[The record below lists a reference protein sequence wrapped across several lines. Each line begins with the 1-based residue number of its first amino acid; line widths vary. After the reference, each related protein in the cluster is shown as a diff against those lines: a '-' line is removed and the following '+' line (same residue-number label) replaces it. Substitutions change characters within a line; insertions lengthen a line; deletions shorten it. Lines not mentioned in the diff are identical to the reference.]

1 MPVDSVVLQE
11 GVSESLA
18 SQRKQVLS
26 DIAYHLSFDVPAQ
39 KDSSIRAMET
49 ITFHWQKNS
58 IPISLDFKENRDHLK
73 SIWVNDKNIPI
84 IFEKEHIQIAA
95 EFLKKGKNTVVIDF
109 IAGDLSLNRN
119 DEYLYTLLVPDRART
134 VFPCFDQPDLKATFK
149 LMLTVPQGWMAV
161 SNAPATDGWVIYP
174 PITALPDS
182 VRESLKSWKHF
193 FFKPTDPLPTY
204 LFSFVAGKFDSVTR
218 TLAGREMTLYH
229 RETDTSKIR
238 LSLDP
243 IFETHRDAL
252 GFMEDYTQVKYPFQ
266 KFDFVAIPDFQYGG
280 MEHAGA
286 IQYKASSLFLDKGAT
301 RNQKMSRIKL
311 LAHETAHMWFG
322 DLVTM
327 RWFNDVWMKEVFA
340 NFMADKIAKVAQP
353 LSNYELEFLISHFPT
368 AYGVDRTEGPN
379 AIGQPLDNL
388 NQAGTMYGPIIY
400 HKAPIMMRQLE
411 RLMGADALRD
421 GLREYLKKYAY
432 GNATWPELIAILDKY
447 TPTNLQAWNKVWVNE
462 TGRPRFVYTID
473 VSAGKITKLAIT
485 QQSEDE
491 FDRVWPQYFEIAL
504 IYRDRVEELTV
515 NMNADTVL
523 VPEVVGREAPLN
535 ILFNSSG
542 QGYGLFPVNRNL
554 AVQLPEMI
562 SDGLMRT
569 SAYISLYENM
579 LNKNPDIPPTLLADL
594 YVRML
599 DKETEELS
607 LDLITEQLSTIFW
620 QFMKPVERADW
631 SDYLEK
637 KVWEAMSGVEDD
649 NKKKIIFKLYQNTA
663 LSPQAKDR
671 LYEIWR
677 NQQAP
682 TGITLT
688 EDDYTSLALALAVRD
703 YATADVSSKNI
714 LEQQLTR
721 IKNPDRKKRLEF
733 MLPALSAD
741 VAERDSFFNSL
752 KEEKNREHESWVAA
766 ALGYLH
772 HPLRAETSQKYLRSS
787 LDLLEEIQKTGDIF
801 FPSAWLSATLGSYQ
815 SIEAERTVRTFLQEH
830 PNYNPRLKAKL
841 LQAADNLFRAE
852 RIVN

>member
-1 MPVDSVVLQE
+1 MPIDSVDLQE
-11 GVSESLA
+11 GVSEALA
-18 SQRKQVLS
+18 RNRKQVLS
-26 DIAYHLSFDVPAQ
+26 NITYKLSFDIPAQ
-39 KDSSIRAMET
+39 KDSPIPATER
-49 ITFHWQKNS
+49 ITFDWQKNTNSLS
-58 IPISLDFKENRDHLK
+58 IDFKEKEDHLQK
-73 SIWVNDKNIPI
+73 IRVNGKDVPLV
-84 IFEKEHIQIAA
+84 FEKEHVQIAA
-95 EFLKKGKNTVVIDF
+95 EYLKKGKNTVDIDF

-119 DEYLYTLLVPDRART
+119 AEYLYTLLVPDRART
-134 VFPCFDQPDLKATFK
+134 VFPCLDQPDLKASFE
-149 LMLTVPQGWMAV
+149 LSLTVPADWISV
-161 SNAPATDGWVIYP
+161 SNAP
-174 PITALPDS
+174 LRDS
-182 VRESLKSWKHF
+182 VISRMQKSYHF
-193 FFKPTDPLPTY
+193 HPSDLLPTY
-204 LFSFVAGKFDSVTR
+204 LFSFVAGKFDRVAR
-218 TLAGREMTLYH
+218 TPGGREMTLYH

-243 IFETHRDAL
+243 IFETHADAL
-252 GFMEDYTQVKYPFQ
+252 GFMEDYTQIKYPFQ
-266 KFDFVAIPDFQYGG
+266 KFDFAAIPDFQYGG

-286 IQYKASSLFLDKGAT
+286 IQYKAASLFLDKGAT

-353 LSNYELEFLISHFPT
+353 LSNYDLEFLISHFPT

-411 RLMGADALRD
+411 RLMGPDALRD

-432 GNATWPELIAILDKY
+432 GNATWPDLIAILDKY
-447 TPTNLQAWNKVWVNE
+447 TPIDLAAWNKVWVNE
-462 TGRPRFVYTID
+462 TGRPRFDYNLNA
-473 VSAGKITKLAIT
+473 SAGKITNLTIT

-491 FDRVWPQYFEIAL
+491 FDRTWPQYFEIAL

-523 VPEVVGREAPLN
+523 VPEVVGRDMPLD
-535 ILFNSSG
+535 ILMNSSG
-542 QGYGLFPVNRNL
+542 QGYGLFPMSRNMV
-554 AVQLPEMI
+554 VQLPAI
-562 SDGLMRT
+562 ASPLMRA

-579 LNKNPDIPPTLLADL
+579 LNKNPAIPPTLLADL
-594 YVRML
+594 YVKML

-607 LDLITEQLSTIFW
+607 LDLITDQLSHIFW
-620 QFMKPVERADW
+620 QFMKPEARKAW
-631 SDYLEK
+631 ADYLEK
-637 KVWEAMSGVEDD
+637 KVWEALSRIEDG
-649 NKKKIIFKLYQNTA
+649 NKKKIVFKLYQNIA
-663 LSPQAKDR
+663 ESQEAKDR

-677 NQQAP
+677 TQQAP
-682 TGITLT
+682 AGVTLT
-688 EDDYTSLALALAVRD
+688 EDDYTSLALALAVREYGTSD
-703 YATADVSSKNI
+703 ISAKNI

-721 IKNPDRKKRLEF
+721 VKNPDRKKRLEF

-741 VAERDSFFNSL
+741 VSERDAFFNSL
-752 KEEKNREHESWVAA
+752 KEEKNREHESWVTA

-772 HPLRAETSQKYLRSS
+772 HPLRIEASQKYLRPS

-801 FPSAWLSATLGSYQ
+801 FPEAWLRATLGSYQ
-815 SIEAERTVRTFLQEH
+815 STEAERIVRSFLQEH

-841 LQAADNLFRAE
+841 LQSADNLFRAE

>member
-1 MPVDSVVLQE
+1 MPVDSVILQE

-18 SQRKQVLS
+18 RQRKQVLN
-26 DIAYHLSFDVPAQ
+26 DITYQLAFDIPEKKDAPIPATETVTFYWRKNLSPL
-39 KDSSIRAMET
+39 
-49 ITFHWQKNS
+49 
-58 IPISLDFKENRDHLK
+58 SLDFKENRDHLK
-73 SIWVNDKNIPI
+73 SISVNDKEVPI
-84 IFEKEHIQIAA
+84 VFEKEHIQIAP
-95 EFLKKGKNTVVIDF
+95 EFLKKGRNAIAIDF

-119 DEYLYTLLVPDRART
+119 DEYVHTLFVPDRART
-134 VFPCFDQPDLKATFK
+134 VFPCFDQPDLKAKFE
-149 LMLTVPQGWMAV
+149 LSLTVPSDWTAV
-161 SNAPATDGWVIYP
+161 SNAP
-174 PITALPDS
+174 LRDS
-182 VRESLKSWKHF
+182 VVLKPQKTYRF
-193 FFKPTDPLPTY
+193 QPTDLLPTY
-204 LFSFVAGKFDSVTR
+204 LFSFVAGKFDPITR
-218 TLAGREMTLYH
+218 TLGEREMTLYH

-243 IFETHRDAL
+243 IFETHVQAL
-252 GFMEDYTQVKYPFQ
+252 DFLEDYTQIKYPFQ

-286 IQYKASSLFLDKGAT
+286 IQYKASSLFLDRGAT

-353 LSNYELEFLISHFPT
+353 LSNYELEFLISHFPA

-432 GNATWPELIAILDKY
+432 GNATWPELIAILDQY
-447 TPTNLQAWNKVWVNE
+447 TPADLVAWNKVWVNE
-462 TGRPRFVYTID
+462 TGRPRFGYDLAWDATRI
-473 VSAGKITKLAIT
+473 KKLTIT

-491 FDRVWPQYFEIAL
+491 VDRIWPQSFEIAL
-504 IYRDRVEELTV
+504 LYQDRVEEITV
-515 NMNADTVL
+515 NMDAETV
-523 VPEVVGREAPLN
+523 VVKEVEGAQIPRN
-535 ILFNSSG
+535 ILLNSSG
-542 QGYGLFPVNRNL
+542 QGYGLFPLERNL
-554 AVQLPEMI
+554 VVQLPAVA
-562 SDGLMRT
+562 SPLMRT
-569 SAYISLYENM
+569 SAYISLYENT
-579 LNKNPDIPPTLLADL
+579 LNNDPEFPPAILLDL
-594 YVRML
+594 YVKML

-607 LDLITEQLSTIFW
+607 LDLITDQLSTIYW
-620 QFMKPVERADW
+620 QFMKPAERESW

-637 KVWEAMSGVEDD
+637 KVWEALANVEDG
-649 NKKKIIFKLYQNTA
+649 NKKKIIFKLYQSTA
-663 LSPQAKDR
+663 SSQEAKDR
-671 LYEIWR
+671 LHEIWR
-677 NQQAP
+677 TQQAP
-682 TGITLT
+682 AGVTLT

-703 YATADVSSKNI
+703 YATGDVSSKNI
-714 LEQQLTR
+714 LQQQLTR

-733 MLPALSAD
+733 MVPALSAD
-741 VAERDSFFNSL
+741 EAERDAFFASL
-752 KEEKNREHESWVAA
+752 KQEKNREHESWVAA
-766 ALGYLH
+766 ALSYLH
-772 HPLRAETSQKYLRSS
+772 HPLRAETSQKYLRPS

-801 FPSAWLSATLGSYQ
+801 FPSVWLNATLGSYQ
-815 SIEAERTVRTFLQEH
+815 STEAERTVRAFLQDN
-830 PNYNPRLKAKL
+830 PNFNPRLKAKL

>member
-1 MPVDSVVLQE
+1 MTVKTVVLQE
-11 GVSESLA
+11 GVSQELA
-18 SQRKQVLS
+18 QVRKQILS
-26 DIAYHLSFDVPAQ
+26 DVAYKLTFEIPPQIDLPIPA
-39 KDSSIRAMET
+39 KET
-49 ITFHWQKNS
+49 VTFHWQKN
-58 IPISLDFKENRDHLK
+58 PNPLSLDFKENRDHLQRI
-73 SIWVNDKNIPI
+73 SVNGKEVPVV
-84 IFEKEHIQIAA
+84 FEKEHIQIAA
-95 EFLKKGKNTVVIDF
+95 EFLKNGRNTVTIDF
-109 IAGDLSLNRN
+109 TAGDLSLNRN

-134 VFPCFDQPDLKATFK
+134 LFPCFDQPDLKATFE
-149 LMLTVPQGWMAV
+149 LSLTVPADWQAV
-161 SNAPATDGWVIYP
+161 SNAPVR
-174 PITALPDS
+174 DS
-182 VRESLKSWKHF
+182 VISETQKTYHF
-193 FFKPTDPLPTY
+193 QRSDLLPTY
-204 LFSFVAGKFDSVTR
+204 LFSFVVGKFEPVTR
-218 TLAGREMTLYH
+218 TLGGREMTLYH

-243 IFETHRDAL
+243 IFETHKDAL
-252 GFMEDYTQVKYPFQ
+252 GFMEEYTQVKYPFQ
-266 KFDFVAIPDFQYGG
+266 KFDFAAIPDFQYGG

-301 RNQKMSRIKL
+301 RNQKMGRIKL

-353 LSNYELEFLISHFPT
+353 LSNYELEFLISHFPA
-368 AYGVDRTEGPN
+368 AYGVDRSEGPN

-432 GNATWPELIAILDKY
+432 GNATWPDLIAILDKY
-447 TPTNLQAWNKVWVNE
+447 TPADLAAWNKVWVSE
-462 TGRPRFVYTID
+462 TGRPRFDYSLD
-473 VSAGKITKLAIT
+473 GSAGTINKLTIT

-491 FDRVWPQYFEIAL
+491 FDRIWPQYFEIAL

-523 VPEVVGREAPLN
+523 VYEVIGSEMPRN

-542 QGYGLFPVNRNL
+542 QGYGLFPISRDL
-554 AVQLPEMI
+554 AVQLPTI
-562 SDGLMRT
+562 TNPLMRT

-579 LNKNPDIPPTLLADL
+579 LNNNPSIPPTLLADL
-594 YVRML
+594 YVKML

-607 LDLITEQLSTIFW
+607 LDLITDQLSRIFW
-620 QFMKPVERADW
+620 QFMKPAERRDW

-637 KVWEAMSGVEDD
+637 KVWEALANVEDG
-649 NKKKIIFKLYQNTA
+649 NKKKIVFQLYQNTA
-663 LSPQAKDR
+663 LSQQAKDR

-677 NQQAP
+677 TQQAP
-682 TGITLT
+682 AGVTLT

-703 YATADVSSKNI
+703 YSASDISSKSI

-733 MLPALSAD
+733 MRPALSVD
-741 VAERDSFFNSL
+741 VVERDAFFDSL
-752 KEEKNREHESWVAA
+752 KTEKNREQESWVAA
-766 ALGYLH
+766 ALNYLH
-772 HPLRAETSQKYLRSS
+772 HPLRAETSQKYLRPS

-815 SIEAERTVRTFLQEH
+815 SSEAERIVRSFLQTH

>member
-1 MPVDSVVLQE
+1 MPVKTVVLQE
-11 GVSESLA
+11 GVTQELA
-18 SQRKQVLS
+18 QVRKQTLS
-26 DIAYHLSFDVPAQ
+26 DISYSLAFDLPEKKDAPIPAT
-39 KDSSIRAMET
+39 ET
-49 ITFHWQKNS
+49 IAFHWQKN
-58 IPISLDFKENRDHLK
+58 PNPLSLDFRENRNHLK
-73 SIWVNDKNIPI
+73 SISVNSKEVPI
-84 IFEKEHIQIAA
+84 VFDKEHIQIAA
-95 EFLKKGKNTVVIDF
+95 EFLKRGKNTIVIDF
-109 IAGDLSLNRN
+109 TAGDLSLNRN
-119 DEYLYTLLVPDRART
+119 DEYVHTLFVPDRART
-134 VFPCFDQPDLKATFK
+134 VFPCFDQPDLKATFA
-149 LMLTVPQGWMAV
+149 LSLTVPEGWVAV
-161 SNAPATDGWVIYP
+161 SNAP
-174 PITALPDS
+174 LRDS
-182 VRESLKSWKHF
+182 VLSRTQKTYH
-193 FFKPTDPLPTY
+193 FKPSDPLPTY
-204 LFSFVAGKFDSVTR
+204 LFSFVAGKFDPVTR
-218 TLAGREMTLYH
+218 TLGGREMTLYH

-252 GFMEDYTQVKYPFQ
+252 GFMEEYTQLKYPFQ
-266 KFDFVAIPDFQYGG
+266 KFDFAAIPDFQYGG

-286 IQYKASSLFLDKGAT
+286 IQYKSSSLFLDKGAT
-301 RNQKMSRIKL
+301 RSQKMGRIKL

-411 RLMGADALRD
+411 RLMGPDALRD

-432 GNATWPELIAILDKY
+432 GNATWPDLIAILDKY
-447 TPTNLQAWNKVWVNE
+447 TPADLAAWNKVWVNE
-462 TGRPRFVYTID
+462 TGRPRFNYSLD
-473 VSAGKITKLAIT
+473 VSAEKITKLIIT

-491 FDRVWPQYFEIAL
+491 VDRIWPQYFEIAL
-504 IYRDRVEELTV
+504 LYRDRVEELTV
-515 NMNADTVL
+515 NMNADTVGL
-523 VPEVVGREAPLN
+523 TEVEGSEMPLN

-554 AVQLPEMI
+554 VVQLPEI
-562 SDGLMRT
+562 VSDGLMRT
-569 SAYISLYENM
+569 SAYINLYENM
-579 LNKNPDIPPTLLADL
+579 LNKNPGIPPTLLADL
-594 YVRML
+594 YVKML
-599 DKETEELS
+599 TKETEELS
-607 LDLITEQLSTIFW
+607 LDLITEQLSIIFW
-620 QFMKPVERADW
+620 QFMKPAERADW

-637 KVWEAMSGVEDD
+637 KVWEALANVEDS
-649 NKKKIIFKLYQNTA
+649 NKKKIIFKLYQSIA
-663 LSPQAKDR
+663 LSQQAKGR
-671 LYEIWR
+671 LHEIWR
-677 NQQAP
+677 TQQAP
-682 TGITLT
+682 AGVTLT

-703 YATADVSSKNI
+703 YGTSEVSSKNI
-714 LEQQLTR
+714 LQQQLTR
-721 IKNPDRKKRLEF
+721 IKNPDRKKRLQF
-733 MLPALSAD
+733 MLPALSSD
-741 VAERDSFFNSL
+741 VVERDAFFNSL

-772 HPLRAETSQKYLRSS
+772 HPLRAETSQKYLRPS

-815 SIEAERTVRTFLQEH
+815 STEAERVVRSFLQEH

>member
-1 MPVDSVVLQE
+1 MPVKTVVLQE
-11 GVSESLA
+11 GVSQELA
-18 SQRKQVLS
+18 QVRKQTLS
-26 DIAYHLSFDVPAQ
+26 DISYDLNFDIPQKKDALIPATE
-39 KDSSIRAMET
+39 R
-49 ITFHWQKNS
+49 ITFHWQEN
-58 IPISLDFKENRDHLK
+58 PNPLSLDFKENSDHLQRMR
-73 SIWVNDKNIPI
+73 VNDQETPI
-84 IFEKEHIQIAA
+84 VFEKEHIQIAP
-95 EFLKKGKNTVVIDF
+95 EFLKKGKNTVYIEF
-109 IAGDLSLNRN
+109 TAGDLSLNRN
-119 DEYLYTLLVPDRART
+119 DEYVHTLFVPDRTRT
-134 VFPCFDQPDLKATFK
+134 VFPCFDQPDLKATFV
-149 LMLTVPQGWMAV
+149 LSLTVPEGWMAV
-161 SNAPATDGWVIYP
+161 SNAT
-174 PITALPDS
+174 LRDS
-182 VRESLKSWKHF
+182 VISRNQKTYN
-193 FFKPTDPLPTY
+193 FKPTDPLPTY
-204 LFSFVAGKFDSVTR
+204 LFSFVAGEFDPVTR
-218 TLAGREMTLYH
+218 TLGGREMTLYH

-243 IFETHRDAL
+243 IFETHKDAL
-252 GFMEDYTQVKYPFQ
+252 GFMEEYTQIKYPFQ
-266 KFDFVAIPDFQYGG
+266 KFDFAAIPDFQYGG

-286 IQYKASSLFLDKGAT
+286 IQYKSSSLFLDKGAT
-301 RNQKMSRIKL
+301 RSQKMSRIKL

-432 GNATWPELIAILDKY
+432 GNATWPDLIAILDKY
-447 TPTNLQAWNKVWVNE
+447 TPSDLNAWNKVWVNE
-462 TGRPRFVYTID
+462 TGRPRFDYGVD
-473 VSAGKITKLAIT
+473 VSAGKLTNLTIM

-491 FDRVWPQYFEIAL
+491 FDRIWPQFFEIAL
-504 IYRDRVEELTV
+504 IYRNRVEELTV

-542 QGYGLFPVNRNL
+542 QGYGLFPVNRTL
-554 AVQLPEMI
+554 VTQLPEMI
-562 SDGLMRT
+562 PDGLMRT

-579 LNKNPDIPPTLLADL
+579 LNKEPGFLPTIILDL
-594 YVRML
+594 NVKML

-607 LDLITEQLSTIFW
+607 LDLIAEQLSTIFW
-620 QFMKPVERADW
+620 QFMKPTERADW
-631 SDYLEK
+631 SDYLEER
-637 KVWEAMSGVEDD
+637 VWGAMSRVEDD

-677 NQQAP
+677 KQEAP
-682 TGITLT
+682 TGVTLT

-703 YATADVSSKNI
+703 CNTSAISSKEI

-721 IKNPDRKKRLEF
+721 IKNPDRKKRLQF

-741 VAERDSFFNSL
+741 VAERDNFFNSL
-752 KEEKNREHESWVAA
+752 KEGKNREHESWVAA

-772 HPLRAETSQKYLRSS
+772 HPLRAETSQKYLRPS

-815 SIEAERTVRTFLQEH
+815 SIEAERVVRAFLQEN
-830 PNYNPRLKAKL
+830 PSYNPRLKAKL